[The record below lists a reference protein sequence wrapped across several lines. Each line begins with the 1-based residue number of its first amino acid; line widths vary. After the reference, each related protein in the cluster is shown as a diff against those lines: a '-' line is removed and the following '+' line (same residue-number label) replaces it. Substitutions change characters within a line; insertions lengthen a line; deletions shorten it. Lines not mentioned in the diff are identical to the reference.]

1 MFTYTWNE
9 FLLAL
14 VLVSGAPDKQTAP
27 LGLSFFAG
35 AVRAG
40 DPTKV
45 AAAAVLVMLP
55 IVIVYLVLQRH
66 FVRGMLAGA
75 IKG

>member
-1 MFTYTWNE
+1 MFIYTWNE

-14 VLVSGAPDKQTAP
+14 VLLAGSDNTTAP

-35 AVRAG
+35 VTRAS

-45 AAAAVLVMLP
+45 AAASVLVAAP
-55 IVIVYLVLQRH
+55 IVIVYLFLQRH
-66 FVRGMLAGA
+66 FIRGVLAGA
-75 IKG
+75 LKE